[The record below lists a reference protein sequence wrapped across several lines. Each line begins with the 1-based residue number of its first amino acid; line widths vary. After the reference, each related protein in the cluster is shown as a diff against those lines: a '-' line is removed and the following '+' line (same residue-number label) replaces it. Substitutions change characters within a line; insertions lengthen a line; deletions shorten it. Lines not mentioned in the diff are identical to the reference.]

1 MSIETSGKVSDALK
15 PVFDSFLVR
24 ISSFLNKPLGF
35 IKKKTTN
42 WLGWEEDV
50 ILDRPV

>member
-35 IKKKTTN
+35 IKKNTN
-42 WLGWEEDV
+42 WLGWEKDV